1 MKKFGF
7 TLIEVLV
14 VIGVLSVIAVLILTI
29 FSRSLRGNNKAQIL
43 SVIKQNGQ
51 SVLENID
58 KTIRGSD
65 NVVCPAEK
73 FSDPKTLVVRS
84 EGIYTRYRFTDD
96 GKIKQDNPVKQ
107 PLENSDSPRQET
119 EAELVNR
126 VCTLGSIMSDN
137 SVILTD
143 TNTKTG
149 VLVEDG
155 SFTRNKLDGFSDQ
168 MKVKFDLKPGDGAP
182 EAVAGQID
190 AIHFETT
197 IQLR

>member
-1 MKKFGF
+1 MKKYGF

-43 SVIKQNGQ
+43 SAIKQNGQ
-51 SVLENID
+51 SVLENMD
-58 KTIRGSD
+58 KTIRNAD

-73 FSDPKTLVVRS
+73 FSDPRTLVVRS

-107 PLENSDSPRQET
+107 TDETTGQEET
-119 EAELVNR
+119 EAKFVDR
-126 VCTLGSIMSDN
+126 VCLFTDPMPEA
-137 SVILTD
+137 VILTD

-149 VLVEDG
+149 VLVENG
-155 SFTRNKLDGFSDQ
+155 LFERNKSAGFSDQ
-168 MKVKFDLKPGDGAP
+168 LKVKFDLSPGKDAP

-190 AIHFETT
+190 AVSFETT

>member
-1 MKKFGF
+1 MKKYGF

-14 VIGVLSVIAVLILTI
+14 VIGVLSLIAVLILTI

-43 SVIKQNGQ
+43 SAIKQNGQ

-65 NVVCPAEK
+65 NVVCPAT
-73 FSDPKTLVVRS
+73 SGSTLVVRS
-84 EGIYTRYRFTDD
+84 GGIYTRYRFTDD

-107 PLENSDSPRQET
+107 DVENSDPPRQET
-119 EAELVNR
+119 DAELVNR
-126 VCTLGSIMSDN
+126 VCTFDILMPPEA
-137 SVILTD
+137 VILTD

-149 VLVEDG
+149 VLVENG
-155 SFTRNKLDGFSDQ
+155 LFERNKSAGFSDQ
-168 MKVKFDLKPGDGAP
+168 LKVKFDLSPGEGAP

-190 AIHFETT
+190 AVSFETT